1 MESYKDMM
9 TTDREISSTGKGKLL
24 LLFIACSFL
33 VFVVGGYNNF
43 IPNDI
48 ILISRIFVFIVFLI
62 PTFILYK
69 SKGELNS
76 YWRISFLFLIVS
88 IGFLLTWFFGTW
100 HLLIPGLSMSTVE
113 GAAIAKVAE
122 VLPVILSILVGI
134 WLIEKDYTPIY
145 LRGGDLKK
153 SIKLGVLVSPAVLM
167 LLIPLGFLNI
177 TASLDTIVSWMPW
190 IFVFSFSNALYEEL
204 MIRGIFLRS
213 YDSIFGQRTSLLLTS
228 FVFAMLHIAII
239 GLADL
244 VTFTIYFGL
253 SFFLGAL
260 WAYVIQKSDNIW
272 GAVLTHVIGDI
283 LFVLTMFGV

>member
-228 FVFAMLHIAII
+228 FVFAMLHVAII